1 MSDKT
6 SELIRRIDQSG
17 DIREYKEE
25 ILDFVVGH
33 CLHKNHSS
41 YVGFRVGQSREIDEG
56 ASSFFYKISPDI
68 DVLEAIPASL
78 DVESDIFDGEIVDGF
93 IGYEVKSGP
102 LEKDKLYKALGQAQC
117 YLTRPAGRPAEF
129 KDPLES
135 DSGTNTVDFTGKSFI
150 KYSYIVTPEPSYQDD
165 EPSKP
170 WIKSFKSA
178 LELSNV
184 GWITISTDPVQLT
197 VKVDAKENPQ
207 YTGGTYALV
216 YAKLDE
222 DKKRK
227 GESSDKRRLPT
238 RDLEPEAERL
248 LNDHNL

>member
-6 SELIRRIDQSG
+6 SELIRNINQSG
-17 DIREYKEE
+17 DAHKEE

-33 CLHKNHSS
+33 CLRKDHNS
-41 YVGFRVGQSREIDEG
+41 YVGFRVGQSRKIADG

-68 DVLEAIPASL
+68 DVLEAIPAAL
-78 DVESDIFDGEIVDGF
+78 DVESDLFDGEIVDGF
-93 IGYEVKSGP
+93 IGYEVKRGP
-102 LEKDKLYKALGQAQC
+102 LTKDRLYKALGQAQC

-135 DSGTNTVDFTGKSFI
+135 DSVTNTVDFTGKSFI
-150 KYSYIVTPEPSYQDD
+150 KYSYVVTPEPSYQDD
-165 EPSKP
+165 EPSGP
-170 WIKSFKSA
+170 WIRSFKSA

-184 GWITISTDPVQLT
+184 GWITVSTDPVQLT
-197 VKVDAKENPQ
+197 VEVEAKENPQ
-207 YTGGTYALV
+207 YTGDAYALV

-227 GESSDKRRLPT
+227 TESSDERRLPT

-248 LNDHNL
+248 LDKYNF